1 VAHPETDGQKSDVEA
16 VLAGLGLG
24 VEITDAMFEVL
35 NKTDL
40 LEEPAREALLA
51 QSARDPRQMP
61 ISALTG
67 AGIDQLL
74 GAVDQRLAAQRT
86 VETYRLGHEEGA
98 AQAWLY
104 NHGEVLNRVD
114 DEGYSDI
121 TVRLAPEDVQ
131 RFERQRNGKMPG
143 EKTNGDRSNEGGR

>member
-1 VAHPETDGQKSDVEA
+1 MAHPETDGQKADVEA

-24 VEITDAMFEVL
+24 SEITEAMFEIL

-40 LEEPAREALLA
+40 LDEPAREALLA
-51 QSARDPRQMP
+51 QASRDARQMP

-67 AGIDQLL
+67 AGVDALL
-74 GAVDQRLAAQRT
+74 AAVDARLAAQRT
-86 VETYRLGHEEGA
+86 VETYRLGHDEGA

-104 NHGEVLNRVD
+104 SHGEVLGRVD
-114 DEGYSDI
+114 EEDFTDI

-131 RFERQRNGKMPG
+131 RFERQRSDKAGA
-143 EKTNGDRSNEGGR
+143 DRANSLNKEDR